1 MSLLHQ
7 DSPEEIDDAALG
19 EELTKGTSHV
29 VIATIVA
36 VVVVSIAIAAYVLGG
51 GRTPLATGEVV
62 QVWAHPLHTVGSA
75 VDANGAPMAQEPSDH
90 VLVFARVRLTNPN
103 KVPFFLYEI
112 KANATLADGIHT
124 SYAATK
130 TDYERVFV
138 AYPQLAALHGTGL
151 SHETTLEPG
160 QTQEGDFVASYRIT
174 KQEWDARKDLNFSF
188 AFRYQK
194 GLVLTPHSAVIEQ

>member
-29 VIATIVA
+29 VIATIAAA
-36 VVVVSIAIAAYVLGG
+36 VLVSIAIAAYFLLGEK
-51 GRTPLATGEVV
+51 PPMATGDVL
-62 QVWAHPLHTVGSA
+62 QVWAHPLHSVSSGF
-75 VDANGAPMAQEPSDH
+75 DANGAPMAQESSDH
-90 VLVFARVRLTNPN
+90 VLVFARVRLHNQSKQPL
-103 KVPFFLYEI
+103 FLHEVR
-112 KANATLADGIHT
+112 ANATLADGVHT

-130 TDYERVFV
+130 TDYDRVFI
-138 AYPQLAALHGTGL
+138 AYPELAALHGAGL
-151 SHETTLEPG
+151 SQEATLDPG
-160 QTQEGDFVASYRIT
+160 QTLEGDFVASFRVT
-174 KQEWDARKDLNFSF
+174 KQEWDARKDLNFAF